1 MSTKLPRILKAL
13 TTVGIGLLAVGV
25 IAIIVLAVFFADGDG
40 TNTRELIALPL
51 QFTIDADAY
60 SLSGESWG
68 AGEIT
73 RASGMATFN
82 DPGPGLAIAAAATVI
97 AGAAAALFA
106 LVLLRRI
113 FDTMTIG
120 TPFLPENAT
129 RIRWLGFI
137 AIGVAVVEQV
147 IEIGL
152 GLLVLDNVSSSGLDI
167 DYHFDLNLGAVF
179 VGLIILALAEVFR
192 HGTSL
197 QAESDLTV

>member
-1 MSTKLPRILKAL
+1 MSTRLPRILRAL
-13 TTVGIGLLAVGV
+13 TTLGIGLLLVGV
-25 IAIIVLAVFFADGDG
+25 IAIIVVAVFFADGEG
-40 TNTRELIALPL
+40 PNTRELIALPI
-51 QFTIDADAY
+51 QFTIDADKY

-82 DPGPGLAIAAAATVI
+82 DPAPGLAIAAVATVI
-97 AGAAAALFA
+97 AGAAAALLV

-120 TPFLPENAT
+120 TPFLPQNAT

-137 AIGVAVVEQV
+137 AIGAAVVEQI
-147 IEIGL
+147 IEIAL
-152 GLLVLDNVSSSGLDI
+152 GLLVLNNVSSSGLEI

-179 VGLIILALAEVFR
+179 VGLIIVALAEVFR

-197 QAESDLTV
+197 QADSDLTV

>member
-1 MSTKLPRILKAL
+1 MSTKLPRILKGL

-25 IAIIVLAVFFADGDG
+25 IAIIVLAVFFADGDS
-40 TNTRELIALPL
+40 TDTSELIALPI
-51 QFTIDADAY
+51 QFTIDTDAY
-60 SLSGESWG
+60 SLSGETWG

-73 RASGMATFN
+73 RASGMAVFN

-137 AIGVAVVEQV
+137 AIGVAVVEQI

-179 VGLIILALAEVFR
+179 VGLIVLALAEVFR

-197 QAESDLTV
+197 QADSDLTV